1 MSLEQSSVLVDRAL
15 VTLCQELPESLGLYN
30 TGKDQLSL
38 GALRAV
44 PLLESLAFDSKKHL
58 ILRDWMRA
66 YEPKEDQPLSSEI
79 SMDTLR
85 QMLRDEKRKSASHVR
100 GMHDDLLSSASASAS
115 ASASSKGGGA
125 SSSSAAMAAHAQ
137 RKQARRDRREAKR
150 QSNNS
155 SHNSHSSSSGKAKAK
170 ATNKKSSKKARKDA
184 AGATASS
191 SSSKAAA
198 KRPRKRQ
205 DTDDESEYGSSDS
218 SSASAT
224 SSSSS
229 SQGGDSEREE
239 KRSAGGRS
247 SNSNAAVKSSGGGGK
262 AKAKS
267 GSNLPPVEVVLSSDE
282 DDEPND
288 LFDTEDPDVYEVESI
303 LDKRKGAR
311 FGEPDLYLIKWVGY
325 AEPTWEPAAN
335 VSKDLIEEFEGQ
347 PVRENEY
354 VVEDIRDRKSSRD
367 KDTKLKAFKYLIKWV
382 GYDDLT
388 WEPADNLPH
397 NLRRKFDQKFEARK
411 RRKTK

>member
-1 MSLEQSSVLVDRAL
+1 MSLEQSCVLVDRAL

-66 YEPKEDQPLSSEI
+66 YEPKADQPLSSEI

-85 QMLRDEKRKSASHVR
+85 QTLRDEKRQSVSYVR
-100 GMHDDLLSSASASAS
+100 GMHDDLL
-115 ASASSKGGGA
+115 A
-125 SSSSAAMAAHAQ
+125 SSSSASKAASSSSSDASVAATAHAH
-137 RKQARRDRREAKR
+137 RKQERRERREAKR
-150 QSNNS
+150 GRTYSA
-155 SHNSHSSSSGKAKAK
+155 SSSGKTRAK
-170 ATNKKSSKKARKDA
+170 NGRKKSSKKGRENV
-184 AGATASS
+184 GSGS
-191 SSSKAAA
+191 GKAAA

-205 DTDDESEYGSSDS
+205 EASDESEYE
-218 SSASAT
+218 

-229 SQGGDSEREE
+229 STSASSTSSLSSDSGEREE
-239 KRSAGGRS
+239 KRASK
-247 SNSNAAVKSSGGGGK
+247 SNSSTSKGGGGRAK
-262 AKAKS
+262 AAAKS
-267 GSNLPPVEVVLSSDE
+267 GSSNLPPVEVVLSSDE
-282 DDEPND
+282 DDDEPND

-303 LDKRKGAR
+303 LDKRKGVR
-311 FGEPDLYLIKWVGY
+311 FGDPDLYLIKWVGY
-325 AEPTWEPAAN
+325 EAPTWEPAAN
-335 VSKDLIEEFEGQ
+335 VSKDLVEEFEGQ

-354 VVEDIRDRKSSRD
+354 VVEEIRDRKSSRD
-367 KDTKLKAFKYLIKWV
+367 KDTKLKSFKYLIKWV

-397 NLRRKFDQKFEARK
+397 NLRRKFDQRFEARK
-411 RRKTK
+411 RRKTA

>member
-58 ILRDWMRA
+58 ILRDWMRS
-66 YEPKEDQPLSSEI
+66 YEPKEDQALSSEV

-85 QMLRDEKRKSASHVR
+85 QTLREEKRRSADHVR
-100 GMHDDLLSSASASAS
+100 SMHDDLLTGAKGESATPSA
-115 ASASSKGGGA
+115 
-125 SSSSAAMAAHAQ
+125 SSSAAAAAHAQ
-137 RKQARRDRREAKR
+137 RKKERRDRKAAAA
-150 QSNNS
+150 QASV
-155 SHNSHSSSSGKAKAK
+155 SSGKAKAK
-170 ATNKKSSKKARKDA
+170 PAHKKDGKKPHKTTAT
-184 AGATASS
+184 
-191 SSSKAAA
+191 A
-198 KRPRKRQ
+198 KRPRKRR
-205 DTDDESEYGSSDS
+205 DANEIESAYDS
-218 SSASAT
+218 SSSSSAASST

-229 SQGGDSEREE
+229 ASSSDEE
-239 KRSAGGRS
+239 KRKKGGR
-247 SNSNAAVKSSGGGGK
+247 AAKGKS
-262 AKAKS
+262 A
-267 GSNLPPVEVVLSSDE
+267 SNLPPVEVVLSSDE

-288 LFDTEDPDVYEVESI
+288 LFDTEDPDVYEVEAI
-303 LDKRKGAR
+303 LEKRKGAR
-311 FGEPDLYLIKWVGY
+311 FGEPDMYLIKWVGY
-325 AEPTWEPAAN
+325 EETTWEPAEN
-335 VSKDLIEEFEGQ
+335 VSKDLIDEFEGQ

-354 VVEDIRDRKSSRD
+354 VVEEIRDRKSSRD
-367 KDTKLKAFKYLIKWV
+367 KDTKLKTFKYLIKWV